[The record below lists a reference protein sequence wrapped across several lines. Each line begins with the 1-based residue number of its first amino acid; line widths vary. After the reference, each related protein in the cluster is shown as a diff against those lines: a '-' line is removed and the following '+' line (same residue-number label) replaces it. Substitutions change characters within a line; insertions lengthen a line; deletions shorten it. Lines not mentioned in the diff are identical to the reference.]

1 MATPLLECVEIAPA
15 LNVQAERAIIWLHG
29 LGANGHDFE
38 PIVSELNFTPETNIR
53 FVFPHAPKRN
63 VTINAGV
70 SMPAWYDI
78 RAMDFTQDEDSEGIQ
93 TSQHQIEQLIEREYQ
108 RGVAFEN
115 IILAGFSQGGAIA
128 LQTALRHKNKLAG
141 VIALSTYLPLANT
154 LEKER
159 LEINQSIPI
168 FQAHGTH
175 DPVVPLGLAEDS
187 RFFLEQF
194 GYQPDFYT
202 YHMEHGVHPDEIL
215 QVKQWLLKTYKL
227 EN

>member
-1 MATPLLECVEIAPA
+1 MTTPLLECVEIAPA
-15 LNVQAERAIIWLHG
+15 PNVQAERAIIWLHG

-38 PIVSELNFTPETNIR
+38 PIVNELNFTPDTKIR

-78 RAMDFTQDEDSEGIQ
+78 RAMDFTQEEDSEGIQ
-93 TSQHQIEQLIEREYQ
+93 TSQHQIEQLIEREQQ

-141 VIALSTYLPLANT
+141 VMALSTYLPLANT

-159 LEINQSIPI
+159 SEINKSIPI

-175 DPVVPLGLAEDS
+175 DPVIPLGWAEDS

-202 YHMEHGVHPDEIL
+202 YYMEHSVHPDEI
-215 QVKQWLLKTYKL
+215 QQIKQWLLKTFKL
-227 EN
+227 